1 MEDISKLTD
10 LQKKIHFGLQ
20 KVKEK
25 LIADK
30 KRNNGSIAIMKDGK
44 VFVYKP

>member
-1 MEDISKLTD
+1 MNNKTTKE
-10 LQKKIHFGLQ
+10 KIIAGLELVH
-20 KVKEK
+20 KK

>member
-1 MEDISKLTD
+1 MEDIKQLSEI
-10 LQKKIHFGLQ
+10 QQKIHFGLQ
-20 KVKEK
+20 KVKIK
-25 LIADK
+25 LLADK

>member
-1 MEDISKLTD
+1 MKNNTNKE
-10 LQKKIHFGLQ
+10 KILAGLELVH
-20 KVKEK
+20 KK

>member
-1 MEDISKLTD
+1 MEDISKLSED
-10 LQKKIHFGLQ
+10 QKKIHLGLQ
-20 KVKEK
+20 KVKDK